1 MKSYQTIVIIKIM
14 LIWYLL
20 LVSAGLL
27 TTSTGAYYSNQ
38 KEANGSM
45 TIGTWESEHEKEKME
60 KEIERAKEI
69 GEEQEIQLESAAE
82 HTTDE

>member
-1 MKSYQTIVIIKIM
+1 
-14 LIWYLL
+14 
-20 LVSAGLL
+20 
-27 TTSTGAYYSNQ
+27 
-38 KEANGSM
+38 
-45 TIGTWESEHEKEKME
+45 ME